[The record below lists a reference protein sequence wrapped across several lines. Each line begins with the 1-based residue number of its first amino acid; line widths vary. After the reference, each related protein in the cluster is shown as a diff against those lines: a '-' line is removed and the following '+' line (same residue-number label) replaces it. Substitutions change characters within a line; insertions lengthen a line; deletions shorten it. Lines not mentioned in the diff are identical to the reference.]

1 MCIRDRYK
9 SEDLTADNDF
19 ITEPY
24 EIVQQRTIV
33 DSVSKGSVDSFVIN
47 QSGDKY
53 AVNDVLVFDNGG
65 TNGGGLN
72 AYVSRV
78 SGKHIR
84 NIDTEITTYQDATLI
99 WDNSNQISVHIPPTH
114 ALLDGDTAVVSGV
127 STYISGLTK
136 SHKIGVTSE
145 TTHLIAPVAH
155 NTTLG
160 FVTDIYLSSVPNNI
174 SIGSTVAI
182 LSLIHI

>member
-1 MCIRDRYK
+1 M
-9 SEDLTADNDF
+9 
-19 ITEPY
+19 
-24 EIVQQRTIV
+24 
-33 DSVSKGSVDSFVIN
+33 
-47 QSGDKY
+47 
-53 AVNDVLVFDNGG
+53 VFDNGG

-78 SGKHIR
+78 AGKHIR
-84 NIDTEITTYQDATLI
+84 SIDTEITTYQDATLI
-99 WDNSNQISVHIPPTH
+99 WDNSNQISVHISPTH

-145 TTHLIAPVAH
+145 TAHLIAPVAH

-182 LSLIHI
+182 GVTNQEIVKVNNIFHERKVLRIERLVNPGIGHTETAVSYTHLTLPTIYSE